1 MQRTESNLVF
11 SEECGIQKDVDTERA
26 DAVRLGLRWATP
38 AAGTPKAI
46 PFPPHGNAEGN
57 PVPTPTGTPKAIPT
71 FAA

>member
-38 AAGTPKAI
+38 SA
-46 PFPPHGNAEGN
+46 
-57 PVPTPTGTPKAIPT
+57 GTPKAIPT

>member
-57 PVPTPTGTPKAIPT
+57 P
-71 FAA
+71 